1 MVLVT
6 VAAVLCSIAF
16 LQSAADFW
24 WNRLLV
30 LTGAALSVCTSGGL
44 LVWGV
49 VWIGTKLHAAPFT
62 PGPQHVAVI
71 RTFVAC
77 AFALGLAWSGSK
89 WQRKELAWLAWTA
102 LVLGAVKLLFED
114 VRHGHLAFTATSIF
128 LYAVTLLLVPRLI
141 RTHIKTELS

>member
-1 MVLVT
+1 MEVQE
-6 VAAVLCSIAF
+6 AF
-16 LQSAADFW
+16 ETMLWIRGSKRLSFTPITGVQSAPW
-24 WNRLLV
+24 
-30 LTGAALSVCTSGGL
+30 T
-44 LVWGV
+44 
-49 VWIGTKLHAAPFT
+49 
-62 PGPQHVAVI
+62 VAVI